1 MWLAQARAITKLAN
15 VGSCVIVGRCAGAI
29 LKGRKNVL
37 TAFIHAP
44 LDARIARVTK
54 RDGLGEAE
62 AKARIES
69 IDRERAEH
77 SLRFVNTAWDSAET
91 HHLIID
97 SSLEKPEETAAL
109 IADLARGAFPQ
120 APLAPC
126 PKKPARN

>member
-1 MWLAQARAITKLAN
+1 M
-15 VGSCVIVGRCAGAI
+15 
-29 LKGRKNVL
+29 
-37 TAFIHAP
+37 
-44 LDARIARVTK
+44 TK